1 MPWWT
6 RALHAFTA
14 ALLAYLD
21 PVALVAASL
30 AYVAYQAFS
39 DRKAKDMI
47 DWIAGIAV
55 GTVLRVLTRLM

>member
-1 MPWWT
+1 MPWLT
-6 RALHAFTA
+6 RTLHVTVA

-47 DWIAGIAV
+47 DWIAGIVA
-55 GTVLRVLTRLM
+55 GTVLRALTMRV